1 MTTASCASCGGA
13 LGAADLQCPACG
25 ASTGAPVDDAASVG
39 DPAPAAAPAAAF
51 LSDESSLTR
60 FGQVA
65 KTIALLAFLLPW
77 VTVSCAGQQIASVS
91 GARLATGIV
100 TITNPMT
107 GAVERH
113 AGSQNWFVLLA
124 ALAIVLALLISF
136 VRSGKAGAL
145 AGLALSAVAAALSV
159 YAILVDIP
167 HQLLS
172 GVRHQQGG
180 GEVASA
186 GDFGSSVAN
195 SIEHAIKVD
204 PAIGFWITLLALAAA
219 IVLDWRLRSRSAD
232 GG

>member
-25 ASTGAPVDDAASVG
+25 AGTGAVIG
-39 DPAPAAAPAAAF
+39 DPAPVAAAAPATASA

-65 KTIALLAFLLPW
+65 KTVALLAFLLPW
-77 VTVSCAGQQIASVS
+77 VTISCAGQQIASIS

-100 TITNPMT
+100 SIRNPMT

-113 AGSQNWFVLLA
+113 AGSQNWFLLLA
-124 ALAIVLALLISF
+124 ALAIVLALLVSF

-145 AGLALSAVAAALSV
+145 GGLILSAAAAALAA

-167 HQLLS
+167 HQLLA
-172 GVRHQQGG
+172 GIHQQQNGG
-180 GEVASA
+180 ADAGSG
-186 GDFGSSVAN
+186 GDFGASMAN

-219 IVLDWRLRSRSAD
+219 IVLDWRLQSRSVD